1 MDFHLTLD
9 VLVKDVPADF
19 DRHLMAKQ
27 IFFTAYGQAMQPN
40 TEGGGFTTND
50 GQTPAGGWEIEMTG
64 E

>member
-19 DRHLMAKQ
+19 DRHLMAEQ
-27 IFFTAYGQAMQPN
+27 VFLTAYGQAIRPD
-40 TEGGGFTTND
+40 TEGGGFAND
-50 GQTPAGGWEIEMTG
+50 DRQTLIGGWKIEMTG